1 MQACFI
7 LCDASIKLTII
18 TTVYSVALLPW
29 IDLFH
34 LLFLAWQTANL
45 QGTTLL
51 EIVPAK
57 IATVGKSKCLPI
69 RLPCTLIPFWGVG
82 VGAVDKDIF
91 ERAGGHNK
99 PSKSK
104 NILGNNVLVFTS
116 TLLSKSLSRGLQ
128 ILRLLHNTKYES

>member
-1 MQACFI
+1 MPAYQLALYSNPI
-7 LCDASIKLTII
+7 LGS
-18 TTVYSVALLPW
+18 
-29 IDLFH
+29 
-34 LLFLAWQTANL
+34 
-45 QGTTLL
+45 G
-51 EIVPAK
+51 
-57 IATVGKSKCLPI
+57 G
-69 RLPCTLIPFWGVG
+69 GVG
-82 VGAVDKDIF
+82 GAVDKDIF